1 MLVAVLLAALC
12 SSTASPASEGTVD
25 TPARPSE
32 AELRRADVI
41 AEGID
46 APNLL
51 DAVRLRTPHVDWGIF
66 GARPK
71 SADSD
76 AALTAVVSAR
86 VAPAK
91 PDVANLTIIVSDGRA
106 FDRTIDLSGVQAD
119 EQPRLVAN
127 NIANIVAGI
136 EAGTIEADRDAVPLP
151 VAPTCPE
158 CPTAPAPPTCPTIE
172 PEPESDPDLPP
183 PTPPAHA
190 IGVSVGLPLLVGL
203 AGPSDADRFA
213 ALAGQL
219 GVSARLR
226 GGATFAI
233 EYRLAG
239 RRSVGDVSTVRNRV
253 AFGGGYSLRRGQL
266 ELTMMLLGTVE
277 PWVVR
282 FEGERAAFQNIE
294 REQVL
299 LGLSARVAPG
309 IRWVKPERALSVVLT
324 PFVELSASASP
335 ADSFSIPRIVL
346 PGEEASR
353 IRVGG
358 IEVVTGLATQVWFD
372 LRRDGPS

>member
-1 MLVAVLLAALC
+1 MLVALLFAAL
-12 SSTASPASEGTVD
+12 SASIASPPAKGTGD
-25 TPARPSE
+25 PGARPSTT
-32 AELRRADVI
+32 ELRNADVI

-46 APNLL
+46 GPLLL
-51 DAVRLRTPHVDWGIF
+51 DAVRLRVPHVDWAAF
-66 GARPK
+66 GARRKPEDK
-71 SADSD
+71 S
-76 AALTAVVSAR
+76 AALTAVVSVR
-86 VAPAK
+86 VAPAQ
-91 PDVANLTIIVSDGRA
+91 PDVAHLTIIVSDGRA
-106 FDRTIDLSGVQAD
+106 FDRSIDLSGVQLD

-151 VAPTCPE
+151 LAPTCPE
-158 CPTAPAPPTCPTIE
+158 CPPAPEPPACPTV
-172 PEPESDPDLPP
+172 EPESALGVSP
-183 PTPPAHA
+183 PTPPTHA
-190 IGVSVGLPLLVGL
+190 IGVSFGLPVILGM

-213 ALAGQL
+213 GLGGQL

-239 RRSVGDVSTVRNRV
+239 RRSVGEVAALRNRV
-253 AFGGGYSLRRGQL
+253 ALGGGYSLRRGQL

-277 PWVVR
+277 PWLVR
-282 FEGERAAFQNIE
+282 IGGERAAFQNIDH
-294 REQVL
+294 EQIL

-309 IRWVKPERALSVVLT
+309 IRWARPERSLSVVLT

-335 ADSFSIPRIVL
+335 TDSFSIPRIVL

-372 LRRDGPS
+372 LRRDGPP

>member
-1 MLVAVLLAALC
+1 MLVALLFAALC
-12 SSTASPASEGTVD
+12 ASLASPASKDED
-25 TPARPSE
+25 PAHAS
-32 AELRRADVI
+32 ATELHGADVI
-41 AEGID
+41 ADGID
-46 APNLL
+46 APQLL
-51 DAVRLRTPHVDWGIF
+51 DAIRLRAPHVDWAAF
-66 GARPK
+66 GTRPK
-71 SADSD
+71 SGASE

-86 VAPAK
+86 VAPAQ
-91 PDVANLTIIVSDGRA
+91 PDVAHLTIIVSDGRA
-106 FDRTIDLSGVQAD
+106 FDRSIDLSGVQAD

-136 EAGTIEADRDAVPLP
+136 EAGTIEADRDEVPLP
-151 VAPTCPE
+151 VAPTCPKCPAAPE
-158 CPTAPAPPTCPTIE
+158 PPACPTVE
-172 PEPESDPDLPP
+172 PEPTPRLPP
-183 PTPPAHA
+183 PAPPAHA
-190 IGVSVGLPLLVGL
+190 IGVSLGLPLLVGL
-203 AGPSDADRFA
+203 GGPSDADRFA
-213 ALAGQL
+213 GLGGQL

-239 RRSVGDVSTVRNRV
+239 RRSVGDVGTRRNRV

-294 REQVL
+294 REQIL

-309 IRWVKPERALSVVLT
+309 IRWAKPEQSLSVVLT

-335 ADSFSIPRIVL
+335 GDSFSIPRIVL